1 MNKTPEM
8 RIIENRIS
16 NLAQSLAIMM
26 SIRQPIVSVLGH
38 VDHGKTTLLDTI
50 RGSSVVDREAGK
62 ITQHI
67 GATEVPIETIKDIC
81 GKLLSDKGLNIP
93 GLLFIDTPGHHAFT
107 TLRARG
113 GTLADIAVLII
124 DINEGIMPQTKES
137 IHILRQHKTPFVIAA
152 NKVDRINGWEQFE
165 NQCFMDSFNEQDEGV
180 QNVLDDMLYKLVGQI
195 YEEGLQAERYDRISD
210 FTKNIAIIPISAKS
224 GEGVSDL
231 LMVLIGLA
239 QRFLGDQLEA
249 EEGGTGEGTILEVKE
264 DRGLG
269 TTIDTIIFNGVIRK
283 NDTIVVGT
291 STGKP
296 LVTKVKALLKPKPLD
311 EIRDPRE
318 RFNSVLE
325 VSAAAG
331 VKISAPNLLDVIAGA
346 PVRVVETSIED
357 TISEVEKELQIG
369 IETGEDGVLVKADA
383 IGSLEALAFELN
395 NMDIQI
401 KSAAVGD
408 ISRRDIV
415 EAQTIQNP
423 LKKVLFAFNVKIT
436 PEAKDLL
443 EKGEGADVELFEGN
457 VIYKLVEDYQEWLDK
472 KRIELEN
479 DKRAQVVFPGMV
491 KILPD
496 CIFRVSKPAIIGVR
510 VLAGRIRAGQGLLR
524 SDGRVVGKIK
534 SIQSE
539 NKSLKEG
546 KMGDELAISIPNAT
560 VGRQFKAEDILYI
573 DIPEAHITE
582 LSKTQLS
589 MEEKE
594 VLDKVIQIK
603 RKEKFSWGM

>member
-1 MNKTPEM
+1 MG
-8 RIIENRIS
+8 
-16 NLAQSLAIMM
+16 
-26 SIRQPIVSVLGH
+26 IRQPIVSVLGH
-38 VDHGKTTLLDTI
+38 VDHGKTTFLDHI
-50 RGSSVVDREAGK
+50 RGTSVVDREAGR

-81 GKLLSDKGLNIP
+81 GRLLSEKGLKIP

-113 GTLADIAVLII
+113 GTLADIAILMI

-137 IHILRQHKTPFVIAA
+137 INILKQHKTPFVIAA
-152 NKVDRINGWEQFE
+152 NKIDRINGWVEHE
-165 NQCFMDSFNEQDEGV
+165 NQCFFDSLNGQDLGV

-195 YEEGLQAERYDRISD
+195 YDEGLKAERYDRISD

-224 GEGVSDL
+224 GEGISDL

-239 QRFLGDQLEA
+239 QKFLGEQLEA

-291 STGKP
+291 SLGKP

-318 RFNSVLE
+318 RFNSVPE

-331 VKISAPNLLDVIAGA
+331 VKISAPNLIDVIAGA
-346 PVRVVETSIED
+346 PVRVVEASVED
-357 TISEVEKELQIG
+357 TVSEVKKELQIG
-369 IETGEDGVLVKADA
+369 IETGEDGVLIKADA
-383 IGSLEALAFELN
+383 IGSLEALAFELKD
-395 NMDIQI
+395 MDIQI
-401 KSAAVGD
+401 KSASVGD

-415 EAQTIQNP
+415 EAHTIQNP
-423 LKKVLFAFNVKIT
+423 LKKVLFAFNVKLT
-436 PEAKDLL
+436 PEAKEML
-443 EKGEGADVELFEGN
+443 EKDDTIDVKLFEGD
-457 VIYKLVEDYQEWLDK
+457 VIYKLVDDYQEWLENK
-472 KRIELEN
+472 KIELEN
-479 DKRAQVVFPGMV
+479 LKRAEVVFPGMI

-510 VLAGRIRAGQGLLR
+510 VLAGRIRAGQGLIR
-524 SDGRVVGKIK
+524 EDGRLVGKIK

-539 NKSLKEG
+539 NKSVKEG

-560 VGRQFKAEDILYI
+560 VGRQFKVEDILYI
-573 DIPEAHITE
+573 DIPESHVSE
-582 LSKTQLS
+582 LSNTQLS
-589 MEEKE
+589 VDEKE
-594 VLDKVIQIK
+594 ILDKIIQIK
-603 RKEKFSWGM
+603 RREKFSWGM